1 MKKQEKTWTLKEVD
15 SARGASKGTSFKAFK
30 QLRDGFDEGRD
41 FYYLNGEQDAAE
53 VETLRV
59 NHRLYDGS
67 INAILLTES
76 GYTAVMDFL
85 DD

>member
-15 SARGASKGTSFKAFK
+15 SARGASKG
-30 QLRDGFDEGRD
+30 LRDGFDEGRD